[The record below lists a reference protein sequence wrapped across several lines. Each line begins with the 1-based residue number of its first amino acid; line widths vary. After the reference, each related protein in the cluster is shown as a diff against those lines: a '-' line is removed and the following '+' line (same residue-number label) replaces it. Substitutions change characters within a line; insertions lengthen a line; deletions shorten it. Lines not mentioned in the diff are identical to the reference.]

1 MWLTLKPPSTVV
13 LKAGLGQLQ
22 NDPRKGGVCVRAIGG
37 RGGGV
42 GVREKARVRVRLN
55 WEAPKCPSQQH
66 TTALMMMMMPF
77 IYSYINKK

>member
-1 MWLTLKPPSTVV
+1 M
-13 LKAGLGQLQ
+13 
-22 NDPRKGGVCVRAIGG
+22 
-37 RGGGV
+37 GV